1 MSELTLE
8 EKRKYVF
15 LTGKGGI
22 EALATIDA
30 LRPFI
35 EMAQS
40 DVGKEFL
47 EEDIKDHAFLINK
60 CFDSLIKDGATDQRD
75 VIKLQLTYGRLKKHY
90 DRLTKYEGLVAKV
103 KAAKEADA
111 KVSGT
116 GARPKKRTR
125 RPFGKA
131 QGS

>member
-35 EMAQS
+35 EMAES
-40 DVGKEFL
+40 EIGKEFL
-47 EEDIKDHAFLINK
+47 SEDIKDHAFLINK
-60 CFDSLIKDGATDQRD
+60 CFESLIRDGQADQKD
-75 VIKLQLTYGRLKKHY
+75 VIKLQLTFGRLKRHY
-90 DRLTKYEGLVAKV
+90 DRLSNYEHLVAKV
-103 KAAKEADA
+103 RAAKEVDA
-111 KVSGT
+111 KVSGSE
-116 GARPKKRTR
+116 GPRPKKRTR
-125 RPFGKA
+125 RPFGKV
-131 QGS
+131 